1 MWRRDHDDSTATF
14 SQVEARHHPLEPF
27 EKRPDSRSLPRS
39 RGPRPCVGEKVAQPD
54 PVAVVSRMTRVDVRG
69 HTEDDVVLDRLEPA
83 HEHSDMTIA
92 CPRSETVL
100 W

>member
-1 MWRRDHDDSTATF
+1 
-14 SQVEARHHPLEPF
+14 
-27 EKRPDSRSLPRS
+27 
-39 RGPRPCVGEKVAQPD
+39 VGKKVAQPD

-92 CPRSETVL
+92 CPRSEAVL